1 LYKKLHQENLFHK
14 AILYNIFSFFPIF
27 IINFKAMRKFTLSII
42 LVFNFVAFTHA
53 QFIDNFTDG
62 NFTAN
67 PIWVGG
73 AADWIV
79 NPSFQLQSNNLVAN
93 STFYLSTTN
102 TLATTAQWDF
112 YCNLTFNTSS
122 TNYADV
128 FLTASASDLT
138 LNTTTG
144 YFARIG
150 NTNDEICLY
159 RKDASGVVTKIIDGV
174 DGSTN
179 TSNNILKIRVV
190 RNATNMWTLSRDLT
204 GTGTSYFTEGTVT
217 DNTFSTSA
225 FFGILIKQSTA
236 SFFQRH
242 FFDDIQVQNYVPDVA
257 PPSIV
262 SATALSATA
271 VDVLFNEAVDLTTSQ
286 IAANYSASN
295 GLGFPTSAVRDV
307 TNTSLVHLIFA
318 SNIPPRINITL
329 TINGV
334 GDLSNNIL
342 NTGTKTFSYFVPFQY
357 DIVIDEIMADPT
369 PVVGLP
375 TNEWLEL
382 KNTTAFDINLQNYKL
397 GKSTGESGGMPSY
410 VLPAGGYV
418 IVCTGSAVAA
428 MSVYG
433 PTIAVTSFPSLN
445 NDADKIYLRAPQ
457 GTIVH
462 SVNYS
467 IDWYKNELKKD
478 GGWTLEMI
486 DTKNPCTGI
495 NNWKASVDARG
506 GTPAAKNSVDAINAD
521 DTAPKLLRAYAPDAT
536 HVTLVFDEPVDS
548 SNAAIAA
555 SYSMSDG
562 VSITNALPLSVSFDR
577 ISLTLST
584 ALAANK
590 IYTITANNVKDCSG
604 NTIGINKTARVG
616 LVARSDTLDIVVNE
630 ILFNPKPNGVDYVE
644 FYNRS
649 KKILNLKNANIANR
663 NSLGN
668 IASIYQFTTEDY
680 LFFPG
685 DYMVVTENAS
695 ITKRDFVAND
705 PNAILQLNNLSSF
718 NDGDGDVI
726 LLNEQGNIIDEVVYN
741 SKWHFALISNEEAVS
756 LERIN
761 ADAASVQSNFHSAAS
776 SVGYGTPTYKNSQ
789 NRMDAEVQGNIK
801 TTPEIVSPDNDGLDD
816 FATIQYNFPEPGNV
830 ANITIFDAVGRPVRF
845 LERNALC
852 GTKGTFRWD
861 GLGEKQQKL
870 SQGIY
875 IIYTDVFNVNGKTK
889 KFKNIIVLARRN

>member
-1 LYKKLHQENLFHK
+1 
-14 AILYNIFSFFPIF
+14 
-27 IINFKAMRKFTLSII
+27 
-42 LVFNFVAFTHA
+42 
-53 QFIDNFTDG
+53 
-62 NFTAN
+62 
-67 PIWVGG
+67 
-73 AADWIV
+73 
-79 NPSFQLQSNNLVAN
+79 
-93 STFYLSTTN
+93 
-102 TLATTAQWDF
+102 
-112 YCNLTFNTSS
+112 
-122 TNYADV
+122 V

-138 LNTTTG
+138 LTNTTG
-144 YFARIG
+144 YFVRIG
-150 NTNDEICLY
+150 GTLDEICLY
-159 RKDASGVVTKIIDGV
+159 RKDASGAVTKIIDGV
-174 DGSTN
+174 DASTN
-179 TSNNILKIRVV
+179 TSNNTLKIRVV
-190 RNATNMWTLSRDLT
+190 RNAANLWTLSRDVT
-204 GTGTSYFTEGTVT
+204 GTGASYFTEGTVT
-217 DNTFSTSA
+217 DVTFSASA

-242 FFDDIQVQNYVPDVA
+242 FFDDIQIQTYVPDVT

-271 VDVLFNEAVDLTTSQ
+271 VDVLFNESVDVTTSQ

-295 GLGFPTSAVRDV
+295 GVGIPTSAVRDAI
-307 TNTSLVHLIFA
+307 NTSLVHLTFA

-329 TINGV
+329 TVNGV
-334 GDLSNNIL
+334 ADLSSNIL
-342 NTGTKTFSYFVPFQY
+342 NGGTKVFSYFVPFQY
-357 DIVIDEIMADPT
+357 DIVIDEILADPT

-382 KNTTAFDINLQNYKL
+382 KNTTTFDINLQNYKL
-397 GKSTGESGGMPSY
+397 GKATGESGPMPSY

-445 NDADKIYLRAPQ
+445 NDADRIYLRAPQ
-457 GTIVH
+457 GTIIH
-462 SVNYS
+462 SVNYT

-506 GTPAAKNSVDAINAD
+506 GTPAAKNSVDAINTD
-521 DTAPKLLRAYAPDAT
+521 VTAPKLLRAYAPDAT

-548 SNAAIAA
+548 TNASVLA

-562 VSITNALPLSVSFDR
+562 VSITNALPLSVSFDKV
-577 ISLTLST
+577 SLTLST

-590 IYTITANNVKDCSG
+590 IYTITANSVKDCSG
-604 NTIGINKTARVG
+604 NTIGVNKTARVG
-616 LVARSDTLDIVVNE
+616 LVAPTDSLDIVVNE
-630 ILFNPKPNGVDYVE
+630 IMFNPKPNGVDYVE

-649 KKILNLKNANIANR
+649 KKILNLKNAFIANR
-663 NSLGN
+663 NSLG
-668 IASIYQFTTEDY
+668 IVSSIYQFTTEDY
-680 LFFPG
+680 LFFPE
-685 DYMVVTENAS
+685 DYIVVTESAE

-705 PNAILQLNNLSSF
+705 PNAILQLNNLPSF
-718 NDGDGDVI
+718 NDTDGDVI
-726 LLNEQGNIIDEVVYN
+726 LLNEQGKIIDEVVYN

-789 NRMDAEVQGNIK
+789 NRIDAEAKGDI
-801 TTPEIVSPDNDGLDD
+801 TITPAIVSPDNDGQDD
-816 FATIQYNFPEPGNV
+816 YATIQYSFPEPGYV
-830 ANITIFDAVGRPVRF
+830 ANITIFDASGRAVRF
-845 LERNALC
+845 LERNTLA
-852 GTKGTFRWD
+852 GVKGYYRWD

-870 SQGIY
+870 PVGLY
-875 IIYTDVFNVNGKTK
+875 IIYTEIFNLNGKTK
-889 KFKNIIVLARRN
+889 KFKNTIVLARRN

>member
-1 LYKKLHQENLFHK
+1 MKKT
-14 AILYNIFSFFPIF
+14 ILILTF
-27 IINFKAMRKFTLSII
+27 IICCLS
-42 LVFNFVAFTHA
+42 NSQA
-53 QFIDNFTDG
+53 QLNETFADG

-67 PIWVGG
+67 PAWVGG

-79 NPSFQLQSNNLVAN
+79 NPSFQLQSNNLVLN
-93 STFYLSTTN
+93 STYYLSTAN

-144 YFARIG
+144 YFVRIG

-159 RKDASGVVTKIIDGV
+159 KKDATGTITRIIDGV

-179 TSNNILKIRVV
+179 TSNNTLKIRVV
-190 RNATNMWTLSRDLT
+190 RNAANMWTLSRDLT
-204 GTGTSYFTEGTVT
+204 GTGASYFTEGTVT

-225 FFGILIKQSTA
+225 FFGILIKQSTT

-242 FFDDIQVQNYVPDVA
+242 FFDDIQIQTYVPDVT

-271 VDVLFNEAVDLTTSQ
+271 VDVLFNESVDLTTSQ
-286 IAANYSASN
+286 IAASYVVSN
-295 GLGFPTSAVRDV
+295 GLGIPTSAIRDA
-307 TNTSLVHLIFA
+307 TNTSLVHLTFA
-318 SNIPPRINITL
+318 TNIPPRINITL
-329 TINGV
+329 TVNGV
-334 GDLSNNIL
+334 ADLSSNIL
-342 NTGTKTFSYFVPFQY
+342 NGGTKVFSYFVPFQY
-357 DIVIDEIMADPT
+357 DIVIDEILADPT

-382 KNTTAFDINLQNYKL
+382 KNTTTFDINLQNYKL
-397 GKSTGESGGMPSY
+397 GKATGESGPMPSY
-410 VLPAGGYV
+410 ILPAGGYV

-457 GTIVH
+457 GTIIH
-462 SVNYS
+462 SVNYT

-506 GTPAAKNSVDAINAD
+506 GTPAGKNSVDAINAD
-521 DTAPKLLRAYAPDAT
+521 ATAPKLLRAYAPDAT

-548 SNAAIAA
+548 TNASVAA

-562 VSITNALPLSVSFDR
+562 IGISNALPLSVSFDR
-577 ISLTLST
+577 VSLTLST
-584 ALAANK
+584 PLAANK
-590 IYTITANNVKDCSG
+590 IYTVTANNVKDCSG
-604 NTIGINKTARVG
+604 NTIGISKTARVG
-616 LVARSDTLDIVVNE
+616 LVAATDSLDVVANE
-630 ILFNPKPNGVDYVE
+630 IMFNPKPNGVDYVE

-649 KKILNLKNANIANR
+649 KKILNLKNAFIANR
-663 NSLGN
+663 NSLG
-668 IASIYQFTTEDY
+668 IVSSIYQFTTEDY
-680 LFFPG
+680 LFFPE
-685 DYMVVTENAS
+685 DYIVVTESAD

-705 PNAILQLNNLSSF
+705 PNAILQLNNLPSF
-718 NDGDGDVI
+718 NDTDGDVI
-726 LLNEQGNIIDEVVYN
+726 LLNEQGKIIDEVVYN

-761 ADAASVQSNFHSAAS
+761 ADATSVQSNFHSAAS

-789 NRMDAEVQGNIK
+789 NRIDATVQGDI
-801 TTPEIVSPDNDGLDD
+801 TTSPAIVSPDNDGQDD
-816 FATIQYNFPEPGNV
+816 FATIQYNFPEAGYV
-830 ANITIFDAVGRPVRF
+830 ANITIFDAAGRAVRF
-845 LERNALC
+845 LERNTLA
-852 GTKGTFRWD
+852 GVKGYYRWD

-870 SQGIY
+870 PVGLY
-875 IIYTDVFNVNGKTK
+875 IIYTEVFNLNGKTK
-889 KFKNIIVLARRN
+889 KFKNTIVLARRN

>member
-1 LYKKLHQENLFHK
+1 MKKT
-14 AILYNIFSFFPIF
+14 ILILTLIISCLTNTQAQLNETFS
-27 IINFKAMRKFTLSII
+27 
-42 LVFNFVAFTHA
+42 
-53 QFIDNFTDG
+53 DG
-62 NFTAN
+62 NFSTN
-67 PIWVGG
+67 PAWAGG

-79 NPSFQLQSNNLVAN
+79 NPTFQLQSNNLVVN
-93 STFYLSTTN
+93 STYYLSTVN
-102 TLATTAQWDF
+102 TMATTAQWDF

-138 LNTTTG
+138 LTNTTG
-144 YFARIG
+144 YFVRIG

-159 RKDASGVVTKIIDGV
+159 RKDASGAVTKIIDGV
-174 DGSTN
+174 DASTN
-179 TSNNILKIRVV
+179 TSNNTLKIRVV
-190 RNATNMWTLSRDLT
+190 RNAANLWTLSRDIT
-204 GTGTSYFTEGTVT
+204 GTGSSYFTEGTIA

-242 FFDDIQVQNYVPDVA
+242 FFDDIQVQTYVPDVT
-257 PPSIV
+257 PPNIV
-262 SATALSATA
+262 SATALSPIA
-271 VDVLFNEAVDLTTSQ
+271 VDLLFNEAVDLTTSQ

-295 GLGFPTSAVRDV
+295 GVGIPTSAVRDA
-307 TNTSLVHLIFA
+307 TNSSLVHLIFA
-318 SNIPPRINITL
+318 TNIPPRTNITL
-329 TINGV
+329 TVNGV
-334 GDLSNNIL
+334 ADVSANVL
-342 NTGTKTFSYFVPFQY
+342 NGGTKVFSYFVPFQY

-369 PVVGLP
+369 PIVGLP

-382 KNTTAFDINLQNYKL
+382 KNTTTFDINLQNYKL
-397 GKSTGESGGMPSY
+397 GKSTGESGPMPSY

-428 MSVYG
+428 MAVYG

-457 GTIVH
+457 GTIIH
-462 SVNYS
+462 SVNYT
-467 IDWYKNELKKD
+467 DAWYKNELKKD

-521 DTAPKLLRAYAPDAT
+521 ATAPKLLRAYAPDAT

-562 VSITNALPLSVSFDR
+562 VAVTNALPLSISFDR
-577 ISLTLST
+577 VSLTLSS

-590 IYTITANNVKDCSG
+590 MYTVTVNNVKDCSG
-604 NTIGINKTARVG
+604 NTIGISKTARVG
-616 LVARSDTLDIVVNE
+616 LPVRMDSLDAVVNE

-649 KKILNLKNANIANR
+649 KKIVNLKNAFIANR
-663 NSLGN
+663 NSLG
-668 IASIYQFTTEDY
+668 IVSSIYQFTTEDY
-680 LFFPG
+680 LFFPE
-685 DYMVVTENAS
+685 DYIVVTESAD

-705 PNAILQLNNLSSF
+705 PNAILQLSSLPSF
-718 NDGDGDVI
+718 NDEDGDVI
-726 LLNEQGNIIDEVVYN
+726 LLNEQGKIIDEVVYN

-761 ADAASVQSNFHSAAS
+761 ANAPSIQNNFHSAAS

-789 NRMDAEVQGNIK
+789 NNIDAEAKGDI
-801 TTPEIVSPDNDGLDD
+801 TITPSIVSPDNDGQDD
-816 FATIQYNFPEPGNV
+816 YATIQYSFPEPGYT
-830 ANITIFDAVGRPVRF
+830 ANITIFDATGRAVRF
-845 LERNALC
+845 LERNTLA
-852 GTKGTFRWD
+852 GVKGYYRWD

-870 SQGIY
+870 PVGMY
-875 IIYTDVFNVNGKTK
+875 IIYTEVFNLKGKTK
-889 KFKNIIVLARRN
+889 KFKNTIVLARRN

>member
-1 LYKKLHQENLFHK
+1 MKKNILTLLLIISSFLHSQ
-14 AILYNIFSFFPIF
+14 
-27 IINFKAMRKFTLSII
+27 
-42 LVFNFVAFTHA
+42 A
-53 QFIDNFTDG
+53 QLIETFTDG
-62 NFTAN
+62 NFSAN
-67 PIWVGG
+67 PAWVG
-73 AADWIV
+73 ATADWIV

-93 STFYLSTTN
+93 STYYLSTAN
-102 TLATTAQWDF
+102 TMATTTQWDF

-144 YFARIG
+144 YFVRIG
-150 NTNDEICLY
+150 NTLDEICLY
-159 RKDASGVVTKIIDGV
+159 KKDASGAITKIIDGV

-179 TSNNILKIRVV
+179 VSNNILKIRVV
-190 RNATNMWTLSRDLT
+190 RNATNVWTLSRDIT

-217 DNTFSTSA
+217 DATFSTAA

-242 FFDDIQVQNYVPDVA
+242 FFDDIQIQTYVPDVT

-262 SATALSATA
+262 SATALSASA
-271 VDVLFNEAVDLTTSQ
+271 VDVLFNEPVDITTSQ

-295 GLGFPTSAVRDV
+295 GLGFPTSAVRDA
-307 TNTSLVHLIFA
+307 TNTSLVHLTFVT
-318 SNIPPRINITL
+318 NIPPRTTITL

-334 GDLSNNIL
+334 ADVSNNIL
-342 NTGTKTFSYFVPFQY
+342 TGGTKTFSYFVPFQY

-382 KNTTAFDINLQNYKL
+382 KNTTTFDINLQNYKL

-410 VLPAGGYV
+410 ILPAGGYV
-418 IVCTGSAVAA
+418 IICTGSAVAA
-428 MSVYG
+428 MAVYG
-433 PTIAVTSFPSLN
+433 PTITVTSFPSLN
-445 NDADKIYLRAPQ
+445 NDADKIYLRSPQ
-457 GTIVH
+457 GTIIH
-462 SVNYS
+462 SVNYT

-486 DTKNPCTGI
+486 DTKNPCTGSD
-495 NNWKASVDARG
+495 NWKASTDSRG
-506 GTPAAKNSVDAINAD
+506 GTPAAKNSVDAVNAD
-521 DTAPKLLRAYAPDAT
+521 VTAPKLLRAYAPDAT
-536 HVTLVFDEPVDS
+536 HVTLVFDEAVDS
-548 SNAAIAA
+548 TNAAIAA

-562 VSITNALPLSVSFDR
+562 ISITNALPLSVSFDR
-577 ISLTLST
+577 VSITLST
-584 ALAANK
+584 PLLANK

-604 NTIGINKTARVG
+604 NIIGTNKTARVG
-616 LVARSDTLDIVVNE
+616 LVSRTDSLDMVVNE
-630 ILFNPKPNGVDYVE
+630 IMFNPKPNGVDYVE

-663 NSLGN
+663 NSLG
-668 IASIYQFTTEDY
+668 IISSIYQFTQEDY

-685 DYMVVTENAS
+685 DYIVVTENAS
-695 ITKRDFVAND
+695 ITKRDFVANE
-705 PNAILQLNNLSSF
+705 PTAILQLSNLPSY

-726 LLNEQGNIIDEVVYN
+726 LLNEQGNVIDEVVYN
-741 SKWHFALISNEEAVS
+741 SKWHFALIGNEEAVS

-761 ADAASVQSNFHSAAS
+761 ADATSVQSNFHSAAS
-776 SVGYGTPTYKNSQ
+776 SVGFGTPTYKNSQ
-789 NRMDAEVQGNIK
+789 NRIDGEIQGDIK
-801 TTPEIVSPDNDGLDD
+801 ITPEIVSPDNDGLDD
-816 FATIQYNFPEPGNV
+816 FATLQYNFPEAGYT
-830 ANITIFDAVGRPVRF
+830 ANITIFDANGRTVRY
-845 LERNALC
+845 LQRNALC
-852 GTKGTFRWD
+852 GTKGNFRWD

-875 IIYTDVFNVNGKTK
+875 IIYTEVFNVNGKTK
-889 KFKNIIVLARRN
+889 KFKNTIVLARKNI

>member
-1 LYKKLHQENLFHK
+1 MKKT
-14 AILYNIFSFFPIF
+14 ILILTL
-27 IINFKAMRKFTLSII
+27 IISCLCNSQ
-42 LVFNFVAFTHA
+42 A
-53 QFIDNFTDG
+53 QLNETFTDG

-67 PIWVGG
+67 PAWVGG

-79 NPSFQLQSNNLVAN
+79 NPTLQLQSNNLVLN
-93 STFYLSTTN
+93 STYYLSTAN
-102 TLATTAQWDF
+102 ALATTAQWDF

-144 YFARIG
+144 YFVRIG

-159 RKDASGVVTKIIDGV
+159 KKDAAGTITRIIDGV

-179 TSNNILKIRVV
+179 TSNNTLKIRVV
-190 RNATNMWTLSRDLT
+190 RNAANVWTLSRDLT
-204 GTGTSYFTEGTVT
+204 GTGASYFTEGTVT

-242 FFDDIQVQNYVPDVA
+242 FFDDIQIQTYVPDVT

-271 VDVLFNEAVDLTTSQ
+271 VDVLFNESVDLITSQ
-286 IAANYSASN
+286 IAANYSISN
-295 GLGFPTSAVRDV
+295 SVGIPTSAVRDA
-307 TNTSLVHLIFA
+307 TNTSLVHLTFA
-318 SNIPPRINITL
+318 TNIPPRINVTL
-329 TINGV
+329 TVNGV
-334 GDLSNNIL
+334 ADLSNNIL
-342 NTGTKTFSYFVPFQY
+342 NGGTKVFSYFVPFQY

-382 KNTTAFDINLQNYKL
+382 KNTTTFDINLQNYKL
-397 GKSTGESGGMPSY
+397 GKSTGESGAMPSY

-428 MSVYG
+428 MGVYG

-445 NDADKIYLRAPQ
+445 NDADRIYLRAPQ
-457 GTIVH
+457 GTIIH
-462 SVNYS
+462 SVNYT

-521 DTAPKLLRAYAPDAT
+521 ATAPKLLRAYAPDAT

-548 SNAAIAA
+548 TNASVAT

-577 ISLTLST
+577 VSLTLST
-584 ALAANK
+584 PLTANK
-590 IYTITANNVKDCSG
+590 IYTVTANNVKDCSG
-604 NTIGINKTARVG
+604 NTIGVSKTARVG
-616 LVARSDTLDIVVNE
+616 LVAATDSLDIVVNE
-630 ILFNPKPNGVDYVE
+630 IMFNPKPNGVDYVE

-649 KKILNLKNANIANR
+649 KKILNLKNAFIANR
-663 NSLGN
+663 NSLG
-668 IASIYQFTTEDY
+668 IVSSIYQFTTEDY
-680 LFFPG
+680 LFFPE
-685 DYMVVTENAS
+685 DYIVVTESAD

-705 PNAILQLNNLSSF
+705 PNAILQLNNLPSF
-718 NDGDGDVI
+718 NDTDGDVI
-726 LLNEQGNIIDEVVYN
+726 LLNEQGKIIDEVVYN

-789 NRMDAEVQGNIK
+789 NRIDATVQGDI
-801 TTPEIVSPDNDGLDD
+801 TISPAIVSPDNDGLDD
-816 FATIQYNFPEPGNV
+816 FATIQYNFPEPGYV
-830 ANITIFDAVGRPVRF
+830 ANITIFDAAGRAVRF
-845 LERNALC
+845 LERNTLA
-852 GTKGTFRWD
+852 GTKGYYRWD

-870 SQGIY
+870 PVGLY
-875 IIYTDVFNVNGKTK
+875 IIYTEVFNLNGKTK
-889 KFKNIIVLARRN
+889 KFKNTIVLARRN

>member
-1 LYKKLHQENLFHK
+1 MKKT
-14 AILYNIFSFFPIF
+14 ILILTL
-27 IINFKAMRKFTLSII
+27 IISCLS
-42 LVFNFVAFTHA
+42 NSQA
-53 QFIDNFTDG
+53 QLNETFTDG

-67 PIWVGG
+67 PAWVGG

-79 NPSFQLQSNNLVAN
+79 NPTLQLQSNNLVLN
-93 STFYLSTTN
+93 STYYLSTAN
-102 TLATTAQWDF
+102 ALATTAQWDF

-144 YFARIG
+144 YFVRIG

-159 RKDASGVVTKIIDGV
+159 KKDATGTVTKIIDGV

-179 TSNNILKIRVV
+179 TSNNTLKIRVV
-190 RNATNMWTLSRDLT
+190 RNAANVWTLSRDLT
-204 GTGTSYFTEGTVT
+204 GTGASYFTEGAVT

-242 FFDDIQVQNYVPDVA
+242 FFDDIQIQTYVPDVA

-286 IAANYSASN
+286 IAANYSVSN
-295 GLGFPTSAVRDV
+295 GVGIPTSAVRDA
-307 TNTSLVHLIFA
+307 TNTSLVHLTFA
-318 SNIPPRINITL
+318 TNIPPRINVTL
-329 TINGV
+329 TVNGV
-334 GDLSNNIL
+334 ADLSSNIL
-342 NTGTKTFSYFVPFQY
+342 NGGTKVFSYFVPFQY
-357 DIVIDEIMADPT
+357 DIVIDEILADPT
-369 PVVGLP
+369 PIVGLP

-382 KNTTAFDINLQNYKL
+382 KNTTTFDINLQNYKL
-397 GKSTGESGGMPSY
+397 GKATGESGAMPSY
-410 VLPAGGYV
+410 ILPAGGYV

-445 NDADKIYLRAPQ
+445 NDADRIYLRAPQ
-457 GTIVH
+457 GTIIH
-462 SVNYS
+462 SVNYT

-521 DTAPKLLRAYAPDAT
+521 ATAPKLLRAYATDAT

-548 SNAAIAA
+548 TNASVAA

-562 VSITNALPLSVSFDR
+562 ISITNALPLSVSFDR
-577 ISLTLST
+577 VSLTLST

-590 IYTITANNVKDCSG
+590 IYTVTANSVKDCTG
-604 NTIGINKTARVG
+604 NTIGVSKTARVG
-616 LVARSDTLDIVVNE
+616 LVAHTDSLDIVVNE
-630 ILFNPKPNGVDYVE
+630 IMFNPKPNGVDYVE

-649 KKILNLKNANIANR
+649 KKILNLKNAFIANR
-663 NSLGN
+663 NSLG
-668 IASIYQFTTEDY
+668 IVSSIYQFTTEDY
-680 LFFPG
+680 LFFPE
-685 DYMVVTENAS
+685 DYIVVTESAD

-705 PNAILQLNNLSSF
+705 PNAILQLNNLPSF
-718 NDGDGDVI
+718 NDTDGDVI
-726 LLNEQGNIIDEVVYN
+726 LLNEQGKIIDEVVYD

-789 NRMDAEVQGNIK
+789 NRIDATVQGDI
-801 TTPEIVSPDNDGLDD
+801 TTSPAIVSPDNDGLDD
-816 FATIQYNFPEPGNV
+816 FATIQYNFPEPGYV
-830 ANITIFDAVGRPVRF
+830 ANITIFDASGRAVRY
-845 LERNALC
+845 LERNTLA
-852 GTKGTFRWD
+852 GVKGYYRWD

-870 SQGIY
+870 PVGLY
-875 IIYTDVFNVNGKTK
+875 IIYTEVFNLNGKTK
-889 KFKNIIVLARRN
+889 KFKNTIVLARRN

>member
-1 LYKKLHQENLFHK
+1 MKKT
-14 AILYNIFSFFPIF
+14 ILALAF
-27 IINFKAMRKFTLSII
+27 IIGCFT
-42 LVFNFVAFTHA
+42 TTQA
-53 QFIDNFTDG
+53 QLNETFTDG
-62 NFTAN
+62 NFTTN
-67 PIWVGG
+67 PAWLGG
-73 AADWIV
+73 TADWIV
-79 NPSFQLQSNNLVAN
+79 NPALQLQSNNLIAN
-93 STFYLSTTN
+93 STYYLSTAN
-102 TLATTAQWDF
+102 ALATTAQWDF

-128 FLTASASDLT
+128 FLTASASDIT

-144 YFARIG
+144 YFVRIG

-159 RKDASGVVTKIIDGV
+159 KKDATGTITRIIDGV

-179 TSNNILKIRVV
+179 TSNNTLKIRVV
-190 RNATNMWTLSRDLT
+190 RNAANVWTLSRDVT

-236 SFFQRH
+236 TFFQRH
-242 FFDDIQVQNYVPDVA
+242 FFDDIQIQPFVPDVT

-286 IAANYSASN
+286 IAANYVVSN
-295 GLGFPTSAVRDV
+295 GLGIPTSAVRDA
-307 TNTSLVHLIFA
+307 TNTSLVHLTFA
-318 SNIPPRINITL
+318 TNIPPRINVTL
-329 TINGV
+329 TVNGV
-334 GDLSNNIL
+334 ADLSSNIL
-342 NTGTKTFSYFVPFQY
+342 NGGTKVFSYFVPFQY
-357 DIVIDEIMADPT
+357 DIVIDEILADPT

-382 KNTTAFDINLQNYKL
+382 KNTTSFDINLQNYKL
-397 GKSTGESGGMPSY
+397 GKATGESGAMPSY
-410 VLPAGGYV
+410 ILPAGGYV

-445 NDADKIYLRAPQ
+445 NDADRIYLRAPQ
-457 GTIVH
+457 GTIIH
-462 SVNYS
+462 SVNYT

-521 DTAPKLLRAYAPDAT
+521 ATAPKLLRAYATDAT

-548 SNAAIAA
+548 TNAAVAA

-562 VSITNALPLSVSFDR
+562 ISITNALPLSVSFDR
-577 ISLTLST
+577 VSLTLST

-590 IYTITANNVKDCSG
+590 IYTVTANSVKDCTG
-604 NTIGINKTARVG
+604 NTIGVSKTARVG
-616 LVARSDTLDIVVNE
+616 LVAHTDSLDIVVNE
-630 ILFNPKPNGVDYVE
+630 IMFNPKPNGVDYVE

-649 KKILNLKNANIANR
+649 KKILNLKNAFIANR
-663 NSLGN
+663 NSLG
-668 IASIYQFTTEDY
+668 IVSSIYQFTTEDY
-680 LFFPG
+680 LFFPE
-685 DYMVVTENAS
+685 DYIVVTESAE

-705 PNAILQLNNLSSF
+705 PNAILQLNNLPSF
-718 NDGDGDVI
+718 NDTDGDVI
-726 LLNEQGNIIDEVVYN
+726 LLNEQGKIIDEVVYD

-789 NRMDAEVQGNIK
+789 NRIDADVQGDIT
-801 TTPEIVSPDNDGLDD
+801 TTPAIVSPDNDGLDD
-816 FATIQYNFPEPGNV
+816 FATIQYNFPEPGYV
-830 ANITIFDAVGRPVRF
+830 ANITIFDASGRAVRY
-845 LERNALC
+845 LERNTLA
-852 GTKGTFRWD
+852 GVKGYYRWD

-870 SQGIY
+870 PVGLY
-875 IIYTDVFNVNGKTK
+875 IIYTEVFNLNGKTK
-889 KFKNIIVLARRN
+889 KFKNTIVLARRN

>member
-1 LYKKLHQENLFHK
+1 MKKI
-14 AILYNIFSFFPIF
+14 ILALAF
-27 IINFKAMRKFTLSII
+27 IIFYSSNT
-42 LVFNFVAFTHA
+42 NA
-53 QFIDNFTDG
+53 QLNETFTDG

-67 PIWVGG
+67 PAWIGG
-73 AADWIV
+73 TADWIV
-79 NPSFQLQSNNLVAN
+79 NPALQLQSNNLIAN
-93 STFYLSTTN
+93 STYYLSTAN
-102 TLATTAQWDF
+102 TLATTTQWDF

-144 YFARIG
+144 YFVRIG

-159 RKDASGVVTKIIDGV
+159 RKDATGVVTKIIDGV
-174 DGSTN
+174 DVTTN

-190 RNATNMWTLSRDLT
+190 RNAANVWTLSRDLT
-204 GTGTSYFTEGTVT
+204 GSGASYFTEGTVT

-225 FFGILIKQSTA
+225 FFGILIRQSTA
-236 SFFQRH
+236 TFFQRH
-242 FFDDIQVQNYVPDVA
+242 FFDDIQIQTYVPDVT

-271 VDVLFNEAVDLTTSQ
+271 VDVFFNESVDLTTSQ
-286 IAANYSASN
+286 IAANYSVSN
-295 GLGFPTSAVRDV
+295 GVGIPTSAVRDAI
-307 TNTSLVHLIFA
+307 NTSLVHLIFA
-318 SNIPPRINITL
+318 TNIPPRVNVTL
-329 TINGV
+329 SVNGV
-334 GDLSNNIL
+334 ADLSANVL
-342 NTGTKTFSYFVPFQY
+342 NGGTKVFSYFVPFQY
-357 DIVIDEIMADPT
+357 DIVIDELMADPT

-382 KNTTAFDINLQNYKL
+382 KNTTTFDINLQNYKL
-397 GKSTGESGGMPSY
+397 GKSTGESGAMPSY

-418 IVCTGSAVAA
+418 ILCTGSAVAA

-445 NDADKIYLRAPQ
+445 NDADRIYLRAPQ
-457 GTIVH
+457 GTIIH
-462 SVNYS
+462 SVNYT
-467 IDWYKNELKKD
+467 DAWYQNELKKD

-521 DTAPKLLRAYAPDAT
+521 ASAPKLLRAYAPDAT
-536 HVTLVFDEPVDS
+536 HVTLVFNEPVDS
-548 SNAAIAA
+548 TSAAVPA

-577 ISLTLST
+577 VSLTLST
-584 ALAANK
+584 ALTANK
-590 IYTITANNVKDCSG
+590 IYTVTANNVKDCSG
-604 NTIGINKTARVG
+604 NTIGISKTARVG
-616 LVARSDTLDIVVNE
+616 LSVLMDSLDAVVNE

-649 KKILNLKNANIANR
+649 KKILNLKNAFLANR
-663 NSLGN
+663 NSLG
-668 IASIYQFTTEDY
+668 IVSSIYQFTTEDY
-680 LFFPG
+680 LFFPE
-685 DYMVVTENAS
+685 DYIVVTENAE

-705 PNAILQLNNLSSF
+705 PNAILQLNNLPSF

-726 LLNEQGNIIDEVVYN
+726 LLNEQGKIIDEVVYN
-741 SKWHFALISNEEAVS
+741 SKWHFSLISNEEAVS

-761 ADAASVQSNFHSAAS
+761 VNAPSVQNNFHSAAS

-789 NRMDAEVQGNIK
+789 NNIDAEAKGDI
-801 TTPEIVSPDNDGLDD
+801 TITPAIVSPDNDGQDD
-816 FATIQYNFPEPGNV
+816 YATIQYSFPEPGYT
-830 ANITIFDAVGRPVRF
+830 ANITIFDATGRAVRF
-845 LERNALC
+845 LERNTLA
-852 GTKGTFRWD
+852 GVKGYYRWD

-870 SQGIY
+870 PVGIY
-875 IIYTDVFNVNGKTK
+875 IIYTEVFNLSGKTK
-889 KFKNIIVLARRN
+889 KFKNTIVLARRN

>member
-1 LYKKLHQENLFHK
+1 MKKT
-14 AILYNIFSFFPIF
+14 ILILIF
-27 IINFKAMRKFTLSII
+27 IICCLS
-42 LVFNFVAFTHA
+42 NTQA
-53 QFIDNFTDG
+53 QLNETFTDG

-67 PIWVGG
+67 PAWVGG
-73 AADWIV
+73 TADWIV
-79 NPSFQLQSNNLVAN
+79 NPALQLQSNNLVAN
-93 STFYLSTTN
+93 STYYLSTAN
-102 TLATTAQWDF
+102 TMATTTQWDF

-144 YFARIG
+144 YFVRIG

-159 RKDASGVVTKIIDGV
+159 KKDATGTITRIIDGV

-179 TSNNILKIRVV
+179 TSNNTLKIRVV
-190 RNATNMWTLSRDLT
+190 RNAANVWTLSRDVT
-204 GTGTSYFTEGTVT
+204 GTGASYFTEGTIT

-242 FFDDIQVQNYVPDVA
+242 FFDDIQIQTYVPDVT

-271 VDVLFNEAVDLTTSQ
+271 VDVLFNESVDVTTSQ
-286 IAANYSASN
+286 IAANYSVSN
-295 GLGFPTSAVRDV
+295 GVGIPTSAVRDA
-307 TNTSLVHLIFA
+307 TNTSLVHLTFA
-318 SNIPPRINITL
+318 TNIPPRINVTL
-329 TINGV
+329 TVNGV
-334 GDLSNNIL
+334 ADLSSNIL
-342 NTGTKTFSYFVPFQY
+342 NGGTKVFSYFVPFQY
-357 DIVIDEIMADPT
+357 DIVIDEILADPT

-382 KNTTAFDINLQNYKL
+382 KNTTTFDINLQNYKL
-397 GKSTGESGGMPSY
+397 GKSTGESGAMPSY

-445 NDADKIYLRAPQ
+445 NDADRIYLRAPQ
-457 GTIVH
+457 GTIIH
-462 SVNYS
+462 SVNYT

-495 NNWKASVDARG
+495 NNWKASVDTRG
-506 GTPAAKNSVDAINAD
+506 GSPAAKNSVDAINAD
-521 DTAPKLLRAYAPDAT
+521 ATAPKILRAYAPDAT

-548 SNAAIAA
+548 TNAYVAA

-562 VSITNALPLSVSFDR
+562 ISITNALPLSVSFDR
-577 ISLTLST
+577 VSLTLST

-590 IYTITANNVKDCSG
+590 IYTVTANSVKDCSG
-604 NTIGINKTARVG
+604 NTIGVNKTARVG
-616 LVARSDTLDIVVNE
+616 LVAPTDSLDIVVNE
-630 ILFNPKPNGVDYVE
+630 IMFNPKPNGVDYVE

-649 KKILNLKNANIANR
+649 KKILNLKNAFIANR
-663 NSLGN
+663 NSLG
-668 IASIYQFTTEDY
+668 IVSSIYQFTTEDY
-680 LFFPG
+680 LFFPE
-685 DYMVVTENAS
+685 DYIVVTESAE

-705 PNAILQLNNLSSF
+705 PNVILQLNNLPSF
-718 NDGDGDVI
+718 NDTDGDVI
-726 LLNEQGNIIDEVVYN
+726 LLNEQGKIIDEVVYN

-789 NRMDAEVQGNIK
+789 NRIDATVQGDI
-801 TTPEIVSPDNDGLDD
+801 TISPAIVSPDNDGVDD
-816 FATIQYNFPEPGNV
+816 FATIQYSFPEPGYV
-830 ANITIFDAVGRPVRF
+830 ANITIFDAAGRAVRF
-845 LERNALC
+845 LERNTLA
-852 GTKGTFRWD
+852 GVKGYYRWD

-870 SQGIY
+870 PIGLY
-875 IIYTDVFNVNGKTK
+875 IIYTEVFNLNGKTK
-889 KFKNIIVLARRN
+889 KFKNTIVLARRN

>member
-1 LYKKLHQENLFHK
+1 MKK
-14 AILYNIFSFFPIF
+14 
-27 IINFKAMRKFTLSII
+27 II
-42 LVFNFVAFTHA
+42 LALTLIIGCFTNSKA
-53 QFIDNFTDG
+53 QLNETFADG

-67 PIWVGG
+67 PAWVGG

-93 STFYLSTTN
+93 SSYYLSTAN
-102 TLATTAQWDF
+102 NLATTAQWDF

-138 LNTTTG
+138 LTNTTG
-144 YFARIG
+144 YFVRIG
-150 NTNDEICLY
+150 GTLDEICLY
-159 RKDASGVVTKIIDGV
+159 RKDASGAVTKIIDGV
-174 DGSTN
+174 DASTN
-179 TSNNILKIRVV
+179 TSNNVIKIRVV
-190 RNATNMWTLSRDLT
+190 RNAANLWTLSRDLT

-217 DNTFSTSA
+217 DATFSTSA

-242 FFDDIQVQNYVPDVA
+242 FFDDIQIQTYVPDVT

-295 GLGFPTSAVRDV
+295 GLGIPTSAVRDA
-307 TNTSLVHLIFA
+307 TNTSLVHLTFTT
-318 SNIPPRINITL
+318 NIPPRINVTL
-329 TINGV
+329 TVNGV
-334 GDLSNNIL
+334 ADVSANVL
-342 NTGTKTFSYFVPFQY
+342 NGGTKVFSYFVPFQY
-357 DIVIDEIMADPT
+357 DIVIDEILADPT

-382 KNTTAFDINLQNYKL
+382 KNTTPFDINLQNYKL
-397 GKSTGESGGMPSY
+397 GKSTGESGAMPSY
-410 VLPAGGYV
+410 VLSAGGYV
-418 IVCTGSAVAA
+418 IVCTSSAVAA
-428 MSVYG
+428 MAAFG
-433 PTIAVTSFPSLN
+433 PTISVTSFPSLN

-457 GTIVH
+457 GTIIH
-462 SVNYS
+462 SVNYT

-506 GTPAAKNSVDAINAD
+506 GTPAAKNSVDAVNVDA
-521 DTAPKLLRAYAPDAT
+521 TAPKLLRAYAPDAT

-548 SNAAIAA
+548 TNAAVAA

-577 ISLTLST
+577 VSLTLST
-584 ALAANK
+584 ALTANK
-590 IYTITANNVKDCSG
+590 IYTVTANNVKDCSG
-604 NTIGINKTARVG
+604 NIIGVSKTARVG
-616 LVARSDTLDIVVNE
+616 LVVPTDSLDIVVNE
-630 ILFNPKPNGVDYVE
+630 IMFNPKPNGVDYVE

-649 KKILNLKNANIANR
+649 KKILNLKNAFIANR
-663 NSLGN
+663 NSLG
-668 IASIYQFTTEDY
+668 IVSSIYQFTTEDY
-680 LFFPG
+680 LFFPE
-685 DYMVVTENAS
+685 DYIVVTESAE

-705 PNAILQLNNLSSF
+705 PNAILQLGNLPSF
-718 NDGDGDVI
+718 NDTDGDVI
-726 LLNEQGNIIDEVVYN
+726 LLNEQGKIIDEVVYN

-789 NRMDAEVQGNIK
+789 NRIDADVQGDIT
-801 TTPEIVSPDNDGLDD
+801 TTPAIVSPDNDGQDD
-816 FATIQYNFPEPGNV
+816 FATIQYNFPEPGYV
-830 ANITIFDAVGRPVRF
+830 ANITIFDASGRAVRF
-845 LERNALC
+845 LERNTLA
-852 GTKGTFRWD
+852 GVKGYYRWD

-870 SQGIY
+870 PVGIY
-875 IIYTDVFNVNGKTK
+875 IIYAEVFNLNGKTK
-889 KFKNIIVLARRN
+889 KFKNTIVLARRN